1 MGSDIEEFRHSV
13 VESILH
19 LGKSILKGVTNHIR
33 AARFDKEDNRVIDEK
48 ARKHYR
54 FKRHGFKYYG
64 VSVGFS
70 NKISQRLRLIP
81 LSQVHQHIGVA
92 GEI

>member
-70 NKISQRLRLIP
+70 NKISQRFF
-81 LSQVHQHIGVA
+81 GVGVCLGAQA
-92 GEI
+92 GI